1 VVPLESKYTVA
12 KKLFLNRGRA
22 ILTVV
27 SGDELGSEIA
37 SSSRSSLVAETAVE
51 LPFSILD

>member
-1 VVPLESKYTVA
+1 MA
-12 KKLFLNRGRA
+12 KKLFLNRERA

-27 SGDELGSEIA
+27 SGEEPGSEIA